1 MTENGKAVPI
11 LGQGGKKPM
20 AGVQTIGALIHHLN
34 DDGEYEPENVAL
46 LPDGSG
52 RMVAIPGRQ
61 NYVTAEDLVEM
72 IEEMVRRVVREEVKL
87 AAIGK

>member
-20 AGVQTIGALIHHLN
+20 AGVNTIGALIHHLN

-52 RMVAIPGRQ
+52 RVVAIPGRQ
-61 NYVTAEDLVEM
+61 NYVTAEDLVD
-72 IEEMVRRVVREEVKL
+72 MVADALRPVIREEIK
-87 AAIGK
+87 AALDNK